1 MRQVHLLEPQY
12 PAALKDLVNPP
23 AVLYVDGVL
32 KALEERPVLAVVGSR
47 DCSIMAE
54 AWMRRHLAEVS
65 RFALIVS
72 GGAAGVDDCAHRIA
86 LAAGEPTV
94 VVLPSGLKNPYPA
107 HWRDAN
113 EEVRAKGGAFVSEY
127 EPEQMIRRSHFEK
140 RNRLLAAFADV
151 VLVVEA
157 QLKSGTAITARHA
170 QELGRAV
177 AVVPW
182 FPGDPRGELGLELL
196 TQSAALPVRNAADL
210 LSALSREA
218 CARHTRSLRSSVPN
232 SPNQEDASD

>member
-1 MRQVHLLEPQY
+1 MQRIHFLDTTY
-12 PAALKDLVNPP
+12 PTAFKDLSNPP
-23 AVLYVDGVL
+23 SLVYVDGPTSF
-32 KALEERPVLAVVGSR
+32 EERPVLAVVGSR

-54 AWMRRHLAEVS
+54 AWMRRHLSEVS

-72 GGAAGVDDCAHRIA
+72 GGAMGVDDCAHRVA
-86 LAAGEPTV
+86 LAADQPTV
-94 VVLPSGLKNPYPA
+94 VVLPSGLERPYPA
-107 HWRDAN
+107 HWREASD
-113 EEVRAKGGAFVSEY
+113 EVKRKGGCLISEY
-127 EPEQMIRRSHFEK
+127 EPQQAIRRCHFEK
-140 RNRLLAAFADV
+140 RNRLIAALADV

-157 QLKSGTAITARHA
+157 QMKSGTAITARHA

-210 LSALSREA
+210 LSALSRET
-218 CARHTRSLRSSVPN
+218 CARYTRCLRSAVPN
-232 SPNQEDASD
+232 TTNQEVAGH